1 MEHIAAIFTI
11 IYRFFSNIQFKK
23 YTKYFELVLCVLGII
38 LCVKVYKSWSEMQHF
53 YQCYSLQKLT
63 KDKSTAKISFEGNF
77 DISKSG
83 SFYKVDTN
91 VISYH
96 IVFSQEESQK
106 HINFEK
112 DVLDDSLKVMI
123 QNEYKEKMSQNLYY
137 CTTSIWKNVIYGS
150 TDFFHVP
157 WSVSEGQDG
166 TLVGD
171 NNPSLGISIY
181 TKQVCEVDSIP
192 SDFNYKLSHLPHLP
206 KRNVKG
212 FCCEQYYN
220 LNDIGYFRESSSSHA
235 SPAALPIKWYSK
247 GDISQ
252 FSYSF
257 IPKLYG
263 KDVSIDKF
271 SLNFGEPI
279 SVSVSSPAPDV
290 SNEFRI
296 EYSDSTKLA
305 YIARNGLYARIEL
318 VDNVNLQSYR
328 LYILGAILSILI
340 SLALTLLYSIMK
352 SMGLKYSLVFLIIP
366 AIVGFLIRISP
377 LRNFPDAFGG
387 HLINISISVYWASYA
402 FFIIL
407 RNFSKYKS
415 NMKRYDMGLLLSA
428 CSAFYISNIL
438 AWVYYLI
445 A

>member
-23 YTKYFELVLCVLGII
+23 YTKCFELVLCVLGII
-38 LCVKVYKSWSEMQHF
+38 FCVKVYKSWSEMQHF

-77 DISKSG
+77 DISKPG
-83 SFYKVDTN
+83 SVYKVDTN
-91 VISYH
+91 GISSY
-96 IVFSQEESQK
+96 IVFSQEESPK

-123 QNEYKEKMSQNLYY
+123 KNEYKEKMSQNLYY
-137 CTTSIWKNVIYGS
+137 HTTSIWKNVIYES
-150 TDFFHVP
+150 TDFFHEP
-157 WSVSEGQDG
+157 WFVGEGQDG

-171 NNPSLGISIY
+171 NNPLLGISIY

-192 SDFNYKLSHLPHLP
+192 SDFNYKFSHLS

-212 FCCEQYYN
+212 FRCEQYYN
-220 LNDIGYFRESSSSHA
+220 LNDIGYFRSSSSSHA
-235 SPAALPIKWYSK
+235 SPTTLPIKWYAK

-271 SLNFGEPI
+271 SLDFGSPV

-305 YIARNGLYARIEL
+305 YIARNGLYAKIEL

-352 SMGLKYSLVFLIIP
+352 SMEIKYSLVFLIIP

-387 HLINISISVYWASYA
+387 HLVNISISVYWASYA
-402 FFIIL
+402 LFIIL
-407 RNFSKYKS
+407 GNFSKYKS
-415 NMKRYDMGLLLSA
+415 NMKRYNMGLLLSA
-428 CSAFYISNIL
+428 CSAFYISNLL

-445 A
+445 S